1 VIRRGDI
8 AWADFGDITG
18 HAPAKRRPVIVIQ
31 ADTHNRSSLG
41 TTIVV
46 TVTSKTDRAAI
57 PGNVFLPST
66 VTGLPRDSV
75 AVVTDIMTVDR
86 DDIEGVIGS
95 IPAAHM
101 AEIDQGLRRALQ
113 L

>member
-8 AWADFGDITG
+8 ARADFGGITG
-18 HAPAKRRPVIVIQ
+18 QAPAQRRPVIVIQ

-46 TVTSKTDRAAI
+46 TVTSTTDRAAI
-57 PGNVFLPST
+57 PGNVFLPAS

-75 AVVTDIMTVDR
+75 AVVTDIITIDR
-86 DDIEGVIGS
+86 EQIQEAIGAVPGALMS
-95 IPAAHM
+95 D
-101 AEIDQGLRRALQ
+101 IDQGLRRALQ